1 MFLFI
6 KMKKKPQTLGPLEHM
21 IMEVTDHSVSFI
33 DCSPTEV
40 DIIEEEEDDE

>member
-1 MFLFI
+1 
-6 KMKKKPQTLGPLEHM
+6 MKKKWSELFEPGIFENM

-40 DIIEEEEDDE
+40 DITEEEEDDE